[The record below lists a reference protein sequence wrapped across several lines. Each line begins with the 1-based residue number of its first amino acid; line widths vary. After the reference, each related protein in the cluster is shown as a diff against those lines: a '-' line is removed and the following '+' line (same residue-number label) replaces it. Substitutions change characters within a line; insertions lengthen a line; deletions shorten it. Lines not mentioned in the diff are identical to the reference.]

1 MLNEDCISWKW
12 WKVHEPYMPN
22 KRSRLVAII
31 DDELDITV
39 LFREALR
46 EIGGISIFTF
56 TDPIMALEHFKINR
70 KDYRLIVSDLRMP
83 GINGIELLKR
93 IKELN
98 PLIRT
103 VLMTAFEF
111 DDEVFQKNVEKQI
124 INGFL
129 KKPILLRDLVKEVDN
144 QLHIHQL
151 QEHKT
156 RLQ

>member
-1 MLNEDCISWKW
+1 LS
-12 WKVHEPYMPN
+12 N
-22 KRSRLVAII
+22 KSNKLVAII

-39 LFREALR
+39 LFRDAIR
-46 EIGGISIFTF
+46 GIRGISIFTF

-98 PLIRT
+98 PLVRT

-111 DDEVFQKNVEKQI
+111 NDELFQQYAEKQI

-129 KKPILLRDLVKEVDN
+129 QKPILLKDLVKEVDN
-144 QLHIHQL
+144 QLHIYQL

-156 RLQ
+156 RVQ

>member
-1 MLNEDCISWKW
+1 M
-12 WKVHEPYMPN
+12 
-22 KRSRLVAII
+22 
-31 DDELDITV
+31 
-39 LFREALR
+39 LFRDAIR
-46 EIGGISIFTF
+46 ETRGISIFTF

-98 PLIRT
+98 PLVRT

-111 DDEVFQKNVEKQI
+111 DDELFQQYAEKQI

-129 KKPILLRDLVKEVDN
+129 QKPILLKDLVKEVDN
-144 QLHIHQL
+144 QLHIYQL

-156 RLQ
+156 RVQ

>member
-1 MLNEDCISWKW
+1 VLNKSSK
-12 WKVHEPYMPN
+12 
-22 KRSRLVAII
+22 LVAII

-39 LFREALR
+39 LFRDAIR
-46 EIGGISIFTF
+46 GIRGISIFTF

-98 PLIRT
+98 PLVRT

-111 DDEVFQKNVEKQI
+111 NDKLFQQYAEKQI

-129 KKPILLRDLVKEVDN
+129 QKPILLKDLVKEVDN
-144 QLHIHQL
+144 QLHIYQL

-156 RLQ
+156 RVQ

>member
-1 MLNEDCISWKW
+1 
-12 WKVHEPYMPN
+12 
-22 KRSRLVAII
+22 
-31 DDELDITV
+31 
-39 LFREALR
+39 
-46 EIGGISIFTF
+46 
-56 TDPIMALEHFKINR
+56 MALEHFKINS

-98 PLIRT
+98 PLVRT

-111 DDEVFQKNVEKQI
+111 DNQLFQKNVEKQI

-129 KKPILLRDLVKEVDN
+129 QKPIMLKDLVKEVDN

-151 QEHKT
+151 QEHKA

>member
-1 MLNEDCISWKW
+1 MLNKSSK
-12 WKVHEPYMPN
+12 
-22 KRSRLVAII
+22 LVAII

-39 LFREALR
+39 IFRDAIR
-46 EIGGISIFTF
+46 GIRGISIFTF

-98 PLIRT
+98 PLVRT

-111 DDEVFQKNVEKQI
+111 NDKLFQQYAEKQI

-129 KKPILLRDLVKEVDN
+129 QKPILLKDLVKEVDN
-144 QLHIHQL
+144 QLHIYQL

-156 RLQ
+156 RV

>member
-1 MLNEDCISWKW
+1 M
-12 WKVHEPYMPN
+12 N
-22 KRSRLVAII
+22 KSSKLVAII

-39 LFREALR
+39 LFRDAIR
-46 EIGGISIFTF
+46 GIRGISIFTF

-98 PLIRT
+98 PLVRT

-111 DDEVFQKNVEKQI
+111 NDKLFQQYAEKQI

-129 KKPILLRDLVKEVDN
+129 QKPILLKDLVKEVDN
-144 QLHIHQL
+144 QLHIYQL

-156 RLQ
+156 RVQ

>member
-1 MLNEDCISWKW
+1 LNKSSK
-12 WKVHEPYMPN
+12 
-22 KRSRLVAII
+22 LVAII

-39 LFREALR
+39 LFRDAIR
-46 EIGGISIFTF
+46 GIRGISIFTF

-98 PLIRT
+98 PLVRT

-111 DDEVFQKNVEKQI
+111 NDELFQQYAEKQI

-129 KKPILLRDLVKEVDN
+129 QKPILLKDLVKEVDN
-144 QLHIHQL
+144 QLHIYQL

-156 RLQ
+156 RVQ

>member
-1 MLNEDCISWKW
+1 VLNKS
-12 WKVHEPYMPN
+12 
-22 KRSRLVAII
+22 STLVAII

-39 LFREALR
+39 LFRDAIR
-46 EIGGISIFTF
+46 GIRGISIFTF

-98 PLIRT
+98 PLVRT

-111 DDEVFQKNVEKQI
+111 NDELFQQYAEKQI

-129 KKPILLRDLVKEVDN
+129 QKPILLKDLVKEVDN
-144 QLHIHQL
+144 QLHIYQL

-156 RLQ
+156 RVQ